1 MSDEQRIRANLGRM
15 SLGQLSLALSAR
27 YERERKQAETC
38 NKCVHPKADH
48 MEYDRRDERYA
59 PGNLRCYHECRCEVS
74 A

>member
-1 MSDEQRIRANLGRM
+1 MRDEQWIRANLGRM
-15 SLGQLSLALSAR
+15 SLGQLSLTLSDQ

-38 NKCVHPKADH
+38 VKCVHPKADH

-59 PGNLRCYHECRCEVS
+59 PGKLRCYHECGCEVS